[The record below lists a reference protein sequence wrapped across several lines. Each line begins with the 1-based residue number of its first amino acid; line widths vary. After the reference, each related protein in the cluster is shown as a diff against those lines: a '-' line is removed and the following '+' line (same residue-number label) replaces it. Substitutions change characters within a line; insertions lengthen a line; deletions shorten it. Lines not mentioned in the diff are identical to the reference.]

1 DTDSLKEEKLRGITI
16 NNGYTN
22 LTLSNGINAGIIDV
36 PGHEKF
42 VKNMVSGA
50 SSIDMVLFVI
60 SADDGI
66 MPQTKEHFN
75 ILKILGIKRGII
87 VLTKCDLVDE
97 EWISFIKEEIKEFVK
112 GSFLQNAQIIEFSN
126 KNNKGVDLLKQKIEE
141 AITEIEEKD
150 SESLF
155 RLSIDRVFTVSG
167 FGTIVTGTMIGGRV
181 RVGDSLELYPKG
193 IRCKVRGIQVHGE
206 NVKEAFAG
214 ERAAINLNNVQVSD
228 IEKGNILG
236 EEHKEVKSFMID
248 IKFKCLPTQKGRLEN
263 RTRVR
268 VHHGTKEVLGRII
281 ILNKEFLEN
290 GESGYCQ
297 IRLEEELSTR
307 RKDKVVIRSYSPVET
322 IGGGIILN
330 ENPKKAKRFKE
341 DYIGELV
348 ISENGNLE
356 ENIIRILKEEKKLIS
371 KLDIS
376 NKLNKD
382 NTEIDIALD
391 EMMSKKLGIK
401 IIDQYC
407 SNLFLKEKEEI
418 LIEILNDYYKINPL
432 NEFMKKEEVKSKL
445 FKEKIKKSYFE
456 EVLKN
461 FEKKNIIEIREENIK
476 LQDYTIKF
484 TLKQKQLIQKI
495 MGIYLNDGFKTKRI
509 KEILENEVDKLEM
522 NKIINYLIAK
532 GEIILL
538 SEDVVYSKEYLER
551 AIAIVKKYLSENT
564 YIDLKIL
571 KELIDVPRKY
581 LIAILEYCDFIKLT
595 YRDEKGRRLL

>member
-1 DTDSLKEEKLRGITI
+1 
-16 NNGYTN
+16 
-22 LTLSNGINAGIIDV
+22 GINAGIIDV

-97 EWISFIKEEIKEFVK
+97 EWISLVKEEIKEFVK
-112 GSFLQNAQIIEFSN
+112 GSFLENAQIIEFSN

-141 AITEIEEKD
+141 AIAEIEEKD

-155 RLSIDRVFTVSG
+155 RLPIDRVFTASG
-167 FGTIVTGTMIGGRV
+167 FGTIVTGTMIGGKV
-181 RVGDSLELYPKG
+181 KVGDSLEIYPKG
-193 IRCKVRGIQVHGE
+193 IKCKVRGIQVHGKDVE
-206 NVKEAFAG
+206 EAFAG
-214 ERAAINLNNVQVSD
+214 ERTAINLNNVQVAD
-228 IEKGNILG
+228 IEKGDILG
-236 EEHKEVKSFMID
+236 EEDKEVKSFMID
-248 IKFKCLPTQKGRLEN
+248 IKFEYLSSQKRKLEN

-268 VHHGTKEVLGRII
+268 IHHGTKEVLGRII

-290 GESGYCQ
+290 GENAYCQ

-307 RKDKVVIRSYSPVET
+307 RKDKVVIRSYSPIET
-322 IGGGIILN
+322 IGGGVILN

-341 DYIGELV
+341 DYINELV
-348 ISENGNLE
+348 ISEKGSLE
-356 ENIIRILKEEKKLIS
+356 ENIVRILKKEKNLIS
-371 KLDIS
+371 KLEIS

-382 NTEIDIALD
+382 EMEIEMALD
-391 EMMSKKLGIK
+391 KMISKKLGIK
-401 IIDQYC
+401 IIDKYC
-407 SNLFLKEKEEI
+407 SNLFLKEKEEV
-418 LIEILNDYYKINPL
+418 LIDILNEYYKANPL
-432 NEFMKKEEVKSKL
+432 KEAMKKEEVKSKL
-445 FKEKIKKSYFE
+445 FKEKIKKLYFE
-456 EVLKN
+456 EILKS
-461 FEKKNIIEIREENIK
+461 FEKKNIIEISEENIK
-476 LQDYTIKF
+476 LKDYKIKF

-495 MGIYLNDGFKTKRI
+495 MEIYLNDGFKTKRI
-509 KEILENEVDKLEM
+509 KEVLENEADKLEM
-522 NKIINYLIAK
+522 NKIINYLVDK
-532 GEIILL
+532 GDIILL
-538 SEDVVYSKEYLER
+538 SEDVVYSKEYLEQ

-564 YIDLKIL
+564 YIDLKAL
-571 KELIDVPRKY
+571 KELIDIPRKY